1 MHTLRYTF
9 ATRLAEQNFTED
21 SGTSILVST
30 MRYSRTL
37 EGQKDKAVDV
47 LDAEK
52 TNGCTQT
59 AKNFTSPNNKKA
71 EKASNFG
78 WWHVLTKRYFR
89 KFYQLSET
97 SAYSSR
103 SMSITYSFSV
113 GGRWS

>member
-52 TNGCTQT
+52 QT
-59 AKNFTSPNNKKA
+59 VARRQQKTSRAQTTKKP
-71 EKASNFG
+71 KSIKLLG
-78 WWHVLTKRYFR
+78 WWHVLTKKIF
-89 KFYQLSET
+89 
-97 SAYSSR
+97 
-103 SMSITYSFSV
+103 
-113 GGRWS
+113 

>member
-1 MHTLRYTF
+1 
-9 ATRLAEQNFTED
+9 
-21 SGTSILVST
+21 

-71 EKASNFG
+71 EKHQTSRLVAVAKAKNIPIRVGVNSG
-78 WWHVLTKRYFR
+78 SLEKDILE
-89 KFYQLSET
+89 KFST
-97 SAYSSR
+97 N
-103 SMSITYSFSV
+103 
-113 GGRWS
+113 

>member
-21 SGTSILVST
+21 SGTSIFGVHHALFPH
-30 MRYSRTL
+30 
-37 EGQKDKAVDV
+37 AVDV

-71 EKASNFG
+71 EKHQTSRLVACLNKKDI
-78 WWHVLTKRYFR
+78 LE
-89 KFYQLSET
+89 KFST
-97 SAYSSR
+97 N
-103 SMSITYSFSV
+103 
-113 GGRWS
+113 

>member
-1 MHTLRYTF
+1 M
-9 ATRLAEQNFTED
+9 
-21 SGTSILVST
+21 ST

-71 EKASNFG
+71 EKHQTSRLVACLNKKDI
-78 WWHVLTKRYFR
+78 LE
-89 KFYQLSET
+89 KFST
-97 SAYSSR
+97 N
-103 SMSITYSFSV
+103 
-113 GGRWS
+113 

>member
-1 MHTLRYTF
+1 M
-9 ATRLAEQNFTED
+9 
-21 SGTSILVST
+21 VST

-71 EKASNFG
+71 EK
-78 WWHVLTKRYFR
+78 H
-89 KFYQLSET
+89 QT
-97 SAYSSR
+97 SRLVACLNKKDILVSTEQIPIFAAAIKSAK
-103 SMSITYSFSV
+103 SAQT
-113 GGRWS
+113 GAKG

>member
-21 SGTSILVST
+21 SGTST

-71 EKASNFG
+71 EKHQTSRLVACLNKKDI
-78 WWHVLTKRYFR
+78 LE
-89 KFYQLSET
+89 KFST
-97 SAYSSR
+97 N
-103 SMSITYSFSV
+103 
-113 GGRWS
+113 